1 MLMALNRFIYVS
13 VVRYYTTITFD
24 TSWSL
29 MSSLLKAH
37 IIIILYGDG
46 GETESIELKRYH
58 YLHASIRYQR
68 DQTFALQTQCKVQ
81 EYLILRLLTDL
92 YLFIYFIIYLLN
104 SPRRLNTVTGDEIG
118 LASQL
123 ISAHS
128 LTTQPIKG
136 CTTPR
141 GSTLYE

>member
-58 YLHASIRYQR
+58 YIFTRVY
-68 DQTFALQTQCKVQ
+68 KVPARPDVCTADTMQ
-81 EYLILRLLTDL
+81 GPRIFNLKAFNRPLFI
-92 YLFIYFIIYLLN
+92 YLFILLFIY
-104 SPRRLNTVTGDEIG
+104 
-118 LASQL
+118 
-123 ISAHS
+123 
-128 LTTQPIKG
+128 
-136 CTTPR
+136 
-141 GSTLYE
+141 